1 MEANNPVW
9 KKYTKL
15 NMLGSSQF
23 GTAFK
28 AKTKDGTIV
37 TVKEYSRYQK
47 DANEVHQAEINNLK
61 LFKSDYT
68 INSIEEMQT
77 DEYYY
82 IIRNYY
88 WGTLEEFAKVHPK
101 GIPPKEIQKILLDL
115 SNVFKIL
122 NEKEYIHKDIKP
134 SNILLSLDG
143 KNGYK
148 AILSGIHLA
157 IKFSDK
163 ESSLSSLRGMRYIC
177 PPEGLKGEDNNMKYD
192 LWSVGVLIYY
202 MIKGKY
208 PFDGRRDAVVI
219 NQIESGINLKISDDA
234 ELNDLLEKTLEKDVN
249 KRISWEDF
257 FKHRFLT
264 KEFPGKKK
272 KTNVQNSPE
281 FINLKTDWKKFAYN
295 LNQNSRGIFA
305 DLRQYNAI
313 ISNLNNDIYNDF
325 NEKIF
330 QILKDI
336 NREYTDIINSKIYD

>member
-9 KKYTKL
+9 QKYTKL
-15 NMLGSSQF
+15 NMLGTSQF

-28 AKTKDGTIV
+28 ARTKNGQIV
-37 TVKEYSRYQK
+37 TVKEYSKYQK
-47 DANEVHQAEINNLK
+47 DANEVHQNETANIK

-68 INSIEEMQT
+68 INCIEEFQT
-77 DEYYY
+77 DEYFY
-82 IIRNYY
+82 IVRNYY
-88 WGTLEEFAKVHPK
+88 WVTLEEFTKVHPK
-101 GIPPKEIQKILLDL
+101 GIPPKEIQKVLLDL
-115 SNVFKIL
+115 SNVFKLL
-122 NEKEYIHKDIKP
+122 NQKKYIHKDINP

-148 AILSGIHLA
+148 AILSGINLA
-157 IKFSDK
+157 IKASDK
-163 ESSLSSLRGMRYIC
+163 ALSSLRGMRYIC

-208 PFDGRRDAVVI
+208 PFEGRRDAVVI

-257 FKHRFLT
+257 FKHPFLT

-272 KTNVQNSPE
+272 KTIEKKKLIMNRKKK
-281 FINLKTDWKKFAYN
+281 LKK
-295 LNQNSRGIFA
+295 
-305 DLRQYNAI
+305 
-313 ISNLNNDIYNDF
+313 
-325 NEKIF
+325 
-330 QILKDI
+330 
-336 NREYTDIINSKIYD
+336 